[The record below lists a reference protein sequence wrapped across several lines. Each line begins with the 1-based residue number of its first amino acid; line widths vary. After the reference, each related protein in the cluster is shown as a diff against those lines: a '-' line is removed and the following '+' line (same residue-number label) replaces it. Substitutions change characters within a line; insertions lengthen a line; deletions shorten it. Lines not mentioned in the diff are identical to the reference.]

1 MNKPLS
7 ELFQVTGRFRRSV
20 HLERDFY
27 AENSLDGYVVTVT
40 ARETLRRLISALE
53 NGAETKAWSLTGPY
67 GSGKSAFALFAAK
80 LLGDPGSPS
89 TQSAQNLLE
98 HGDVFLWDRYDEV
111 RGNRRKDRGFCA
123 VLISGERAPI
133 SIALLRALAIGLMRF
148 DSNSSEIRALVS
160 EVEARLDAA
169 VNGKPPAASE
179 ITDLFETATLQIG
192 AAGGAGLILVVDELG
207 KFLEYAAQHP
217 SQGDVFVLQS
227 LAEFASRSEGTPLF
241 LLTILHQAF
250 EHYAQR
256 MGESHRE
263 EWAKIQGRFEDVAFM
278 EPAEQVLRL
287 IGNAIERD
295 VVAPQVLDRSVLA
308 DSVDL
313 ELKPCQLTTSE
324 FLQILENCLPLHPAV
339 ALIVGSLFRR
349 FAQNERSL
357 FALLNSAEPHGLQDF
372 LVTHSYDGNCLPL
385 YSLPDLYD
393 YINTALGNRLYSA
406 NEGKKWAGIAAA
418 ISRLPNPSPMTVK
431 LIKTI
436 GLLGVVGEVSANLK
450 CSKSLLKYALD
461 DGTYTFSQEFEHAL
475 SELVKR
481 SIAIYRRYNDA
492 YALWEGSDI
501 DIESRLAEATTQFDL
516 NRGLTSAISKLLPP
530 RPLIAR
536 RHLHLTGTLRYFV
549 VRYTDVERFESD
561 LNAPLDDADGLILY
575 TLPVSE
581 AEAGTLAKKAAKAS
595 VADRNDVIVAI
606 PRSIGLL
613 QETVLEL
620 ARLRWVESNTPELDG
635 DATARRELE
644 ARTTEAEKAVST
656 QLKSLFGEN
665 ITVAEGGGCA
675 WYHTG
680 NSIHIVTR
688 RDLNECLS
696 TICDTVYHEAPII
709 RNELINQRRLSH
721 SASRARRMLIAA
733 MLECA
738 DQANLGIDGYPPE
751 MSVYL
756 SLLSDTGIHRKESG
770 EWGFHPPKTDNDG
783 SMSYTWSTIE
793 TFLDEC
799 ELERQGISKLYDRL
813 EKPPIGLR
821 NGPIPI
827 LLCAV
832 LLHYESEI
840 ALYEDGSFVTDISS
854 AVFERLIKSPDKFEL
869 KRFRMSGIRSEV
881 FSQFLGLL
889 SQPTPTTGQ
898 PNLLAVVKPLV
909 RFVAKL
915 PRYTMLT
922 HELSREAVELRKT
935 ISDAREPDT
944 LLFVQLPQALGFD
957 AFGPLEE
964 MNSNVVGRF
973 FNALRRTLSELNRA
987 YDDLLTSLAQLIAS
1001 AFSLKGGTE
1010 TIQVE
1015 LNRRA
1020 EPLLDLTI
1028 ETKLKGFLIRVCDG
1042 ELDFKNWL
1050 EAIGT
1055 YIVQKPPASWNDSDK
1070 TQFEMNLSE
1079 LARKFHHFEAVSFE
1093 QHKQSDGFAE
1103 RSGEVMRV
1111 GITTL
1116 TAKEQERVIS
1126 LPPTAEEQAKYIE
1139 REIEDVFDAYD
1150 ADGDAEFRLAVLTRI
1165 SRNLMEQIEDR
1176 TTEVEIESGQDRNA
1190 R

>member
-7 ELFQVTGRFRRSV
+7 DLFKVTGRFRRSV

-80 LLGDPGSPS
+80 LLGDPGSPA
-89 TQSAQNLLE
+89 TQSALSLLE
-98 HGDVFLWDRYDEV
+98 HGDVSLWDRFDEA
-111 RGNRRKDRGFCA
+111 RAKRQRERGFCP
-123 VLISGERAPI
+123 VLISGERTPI
-133 SIALLRALAIGLMRF
+133 SIALLRALAIGLIQF

-160 EVEARLDAA
+160 EVEARLNAA
-169 VNGKPPAASE
+169 ANGKPPPSSE
-179 ITDLFETATLQIG
+179 ITILFETATLQIG
-192 AAGGAGLILVVDELG
+192 EAGGAGLILVVDELG

-227 LAEFASRSEGTPLF
+227 LAEFASRSEETPLL

-256 MGESHRE
+256 MGASQRE

-295 VVAPQVLDRSVLA
+295 VTAPQDLNRSVLT

-313 ELKPCQLTTSE
+313 ELKPRQLGSSDY
-324 FLQILENCLPLHPAV
+324 LQILENCLPLHPTV
-339 ALIVGSLFRR
+339 SLMVGSLFRR

-372 LVTHSYDGNCLPL
+372 LITHSYDGNRLPL
-385 YSLPDLYD
+385 FTLPDLYD
-393 YINTALGNRLYSA
+393 YINTALGNRLYTAS
-406 NEGKKWAGIAAA
+406 EGKKWAGIAAA

-431 LIKTI
+431 LIKTV
-436 GLLGVVGEVSANLK
+436 GLLGAVGEVSANLK
-450 CSKSLLKYALD
+450 CSKPLLKYALD
-461 DGTYTFSQEFEHAL
+461 DGTHTFSQEFEHAL

-492 YALWEGSDI
+492 YALWDGSDI
-501 DIESRLAEATTQFDL
+501 DIESRLAEAAAQFDL
-516 NRGLTSAISKLLPP
+516 NQGLASTISKLLPP
-530 RPLIAR
+530 QPLIAR
-536 RHLHLTGTLRYFV
+536 RHLYLTGTLRYFV
-549 VRYTDVERFESD
+549 VRYTDVGRFETDIKS
-561 LNAPLDDADGLILY
+561 PLDDADGLILY
-575 TLPVSE
+575 SLPVSE
-581 AEAGTLAKKAAKAS
+581 SEAETLAKKAAKAS
-595 VADRNDVIVAI
+595 VADREDVIVAI

-613 QETVLEL
+613 KEAVLEL
-620 ARLRWVESNTPELDG
+620 ARLRWVETNTPELDG
-635 DATARRELE
+635 DATARRELK
-644 ARTTEAEKAVST
+644 ARTTEAERAVSD
-656 QLKSLFGEN
+656 QLTSLFGSN
-665 ITVAEGGGCA
+665 IAAQHEGKCT
-675 WYHTG
+675 WYYRG
-680 NSIHIVTR
+680 NAIPIATR
-688 RDLNECLS
+688 RELNEYLS
-696 TICDTVYHEAPII
+696 TICDNVYHNAPII

-733 MLECA
+733 MLERA

-756 SLLSDTGIHRKESG
+756 SLLSDTGIHRNESG
-770 EWGFHPPKTDNDG
+770 EWGFHPPNSDNG
-783 SMSYTWSTIE
+783 SRMSYTWSAIE

-799 ELERQGISKLYDRL
+799 ELERQRISELYDRL

-854 AVFERLIKSPDKFEL
+854 AVFERLIKSPEKFEL
-869 KRFRMSGIRSEV
+869 KRFRMTGLRSDV

-889 SQPTPTTGQ
+889 SQPPTTTGP
-898 PNLLAVVKPLV
+898 PNLLAVVKPHV

-922 HELSREAVELRKT
+922 QDLSREAIELRKT

-957 AFGPLEE
+957 AFGPYEE
-964 MNSNVVGRF
+964 MDSTTVGKF
-973 FNALRRTLSELNRA
+973 FNTLRRALSELNRA

-1001 AFSLKGGTE
+1001 AFSLKGSTE

-1020 EPLLDLTI
+1020 EPLLELTI

-1055 YIVQKPPASWNDSDK
+1055 YIVQKPPASWNDSDT
-1070 TQFEMNLSE
+1070 TQFEMNFSE
-1079 LARKFHHFEAVSFE
+1079 LARKFHHFEVVSFE
-1093 QHKQSDGFAE
+1093 RHMQSDGFAD
-1103 RSGEVMRV
+1103 SAGEVMRV

-1126 LPPTAEEQAKYIE
+1126 LPPTAEEQAKYIQ
-1139 REIEDVFDAYD
+1139 REIEEVFDAYD
-1150 ADGDAEFRLAVLTRI
+1150 ADGDAELRLAVLARI
-1165 SRNLMEQIEDR
+1165 SRKLMEQIEDQ
-1176 TTEVEIESGQDRNA
+1176 TAKE
-1190 R
+1190 

>member
-1 MNKPLS
+1 MKKPLS

-80 LLGDPGSPS
+80 LLGAPRSPT
-89 TQSAQNLLE
+89 TQSALNLLE
-98 HGDVFLWDRYDEV
+98 RGDIFLWNRFDEV
-111 RGNRRKDRGFCA
+111 RGNRRKERGFCP

-133 SIALLRALAIGLMRF
+133 PIALLRALAIGLIQF
-148 DSNSSEIRALVS
+148 DGNSSEIRALVS

-169 VNGKPPAASE
+169 ANGKPPPASE
-179 ITDLFETATLQIG
+179 ITILFETATLQIG

-256 MGESHRE
+256 MGKSHRE

-287 IGNAIERD
+287 IGNAIER
-295 VVAPQVLDRSVLA
+295 VEKPQGKQGDSHASNLPPFQLSESSLLSLELTPPRLDRS
-308 DSVDL
+308 
-313 ELKPCQLTTSE
+313 E
-324 FLQILENCLPLHPAV
+324 FTRLLENCLPLHPTV
-339 ALIVGSLFRR
+339 ALMVGSLFRR

-372 LVTHSYDGNCLPL
+372 LVTHSYDGNRLPL
-385 YSLPDLYD
+385 FTLPDLYD

-406 NEGKKWAGIAAA
+406 SDGKKWAGIESA

-450 CSKSLLKYALD
+450 CSKPLLKYALD
-461 DGTYTFSQEFEHAL
+461 DGTYTFSQEFEHAM
-475 SELVKR
+475 SKLVKR

-501 DIESRLAEATTQFDL
+501 DIESRLAEAAAQLDL
-516 NRGLTSAISKLLPP
+516 NQGLASTISKLLPP

-536 RHLHLTGTLRYFV
+536 RHLHLTGTLRYFA
-549 VRYTDVERFESD
+549 VRYTDVGRFKTD
-561 LNAPLDDADGLILY
+561 LGKPLGDADGLILY
-575 TLPVSE
+575 TLPASESE
-581 AEAGTLAKKAAKAS
+581 AETLAKKAAKAS
-595 VADRNDVIVAI
+595 VADREDVIVAI
-606 PRSIGLL
+606 PRSIGPV
-613 QETVLEL
+613 QEAVVEL
-620 ARLRWVESNTPELDG
+620 ARLRWVETNTPELDG
-635 DATARRELE
+635 DATARRELA
-644 ARTTEAEKAVST
+644 ARTTEAEQAVSD
-656 QLKSLFGEN
+656 QLTSLFGSN
-665 ITVAEGGGCA
+665 IAVHDDGTCTWHYCGNAVQVA
-675 WYHTG
+675 
-680 NSIHIVTR
+680 TR
-688 RDLNECLS
+688 RELNEYLS
-696 TICDTVYHEAPII
+696 TICDNVYHKAPII

-721 SASRARRMLIAA
+721 SASRARKMLIAA
-733 MLECA
+733 MLERA

-756 SLLSDTGIHRKESG
+756 SLLSDTGIHRNESG

-783 SMSYTWSTIE
+783 RMSYTWSTIE

-799 ELERQGISKLYDRL
+799 EMERQFISKLYDRL

-827 LLCAV
+827 LLCAA

-854 AVFERLIKSPDKFEL
+854 TVFERLIKTPAKFEL

-889 SQPTPTTGQ
+889 SQPWPLTGP

-922 HELSREAVELRKT
+922 QELSREAIELRKT

-944 LLFVQLPQALGFD
+944 LLFVQLPQALGFG
-957 AFGPLEE
+957 AFGPYER
-964 MNSNVVGRF
+964 NG
-973 FNALRRTLSELNRA
+973 FNDCWQIFQ
-987 YDDLLTSLAQLIAS
+987 YIA
-1001 AFSLKGGTE
+1001 
-1010 TIQVE
+1010 
-1015 LNRRA
+1015 
-1020 EPLLDLTI
+1020 
-1028 ETKLKGFLIRVCDG
+1028 
-1042 ELDFKNWL
+1042 
-1050 EAIGT
+1050 
-1055 YIVQKPPASWNDSDK
+1055 
-1070 TQFEMNLSE
+1070 
-1079 LARKFHHFEAVSFE
+1079 
-1093 QHKQSDGFAE
+1093 
-1103 RSGEVMRV
+1103 
-1111 GITTL
+1111 
-1116 TAKEQERVIS
+1116 
-1126 LPPTAEEQAKYIE
+1126 
-1139 REIEDVFDAYD
+1139 
-1150 ADGDAEFRLAVLTRI
+1150 
-1165 SRNLMEQIEDR
+1165 
-1176 TTEVEIESGQDRNA
+1176 
-1190 R
+1190 

>member
-1 MNKPLS
+1 MKKPLS
-7 ELFQVTGRFRRSV
+7 DLFKVTGRFRRSV

-80 LLGDPGSPS
+80 LLGDPRSPA
-89 TQSAQNLLE
+89 TQSALNLLE
-98 HGDVFLWDRYDEV
+98 HGDAFLWDRFVDV
-111 RGNRRKDRGFCA
+111 SASKQKVRGFCP

-133 SIALLRALAIGLMRF
+133 TTALLRGLVAGLTQF
-148 DSNSSEIRALVS
+148 DSKGSEFLSLIS
-160 EVEARLDAA
+160 EVKERLDAA
-169 VNGKPPAASE
+169 ANGKPLPASE
-179 ITDLFETATLQIG
+179 ITILFETATLQIG
-192 AAGGAGLILVVDELG
+192 EAGGAGLILVVDELG

-227 LAEFASRSEGTPLF
+227 LAEFASRSAKTPLF

-256 MGESHRE
+256 MGESQRE

-295 VVAPQVLDRSVLA
+295 VIAPQVLDRSILA

-313 ELKPCQLTTSE
+313 ELKPRQLSTSD
-324 FLQILENCLPLHPAV
+324 FLQIIENCLPLHPTV
-339 ALIVGSLFRR
+339 ALMVGSLFRR

-372 LVTHSYDGNCLPL
+372 LVNHLYDGKRLAL
-385 YSLPDLYD
+385 FSIPDLYD

-406 NEGKKWAGIAAA
+406 SDGKKWAGIESA

-450 CSKSLLKYALD
+450 CSKPLLKYALD
-461 DGTYTFSQEFEHAL
+461 DGTNTFAQEFEHAL

-501 DIESRLAEATTQFDL
+501 DIESRLAEATAQFDL
-516 NRGLTSAISKLLPP
+516 NQGLASTISSLLPP
-530 RPLIAR
+530 RPLIPR
-536 RHLHLTGTLRYFV
+536 RHLHLTGTLRYFL
-549 VRYTDVERFESD
+549 VRYTDVGRFETD
-561 LNAPLDDADGLILY
+561 LGKPIDDADGLILY
-575 TLPVSE
+575 TLPASESE
-581 AEAGTLAKKAAKAS
+581 AASLAKKAAKAS
-595 VADRNDVIVAI
+595 VADREDVIVAI

-613 QETVLEL
+613 QEAVVEL
-620 ARLRWVESNTPELDG
+620 ARLRWVKDKTPELDG
-635 DATARRELE
+635 DATARRELA
-644 ARTTEAEKAVST
+644 ARTTEAERAVSD
-656 QLKSLFGEN
+656 QLTSLFGSN
-665 ITVAEGGGCA
+665 IAAQDGGKCI
-675 WYHTG
+675 WYYGG
-680 NSIHIVTR
+680 NAIPIATR
-688 RDLNECLS
+688 RDLNALLS
-696 TICDTVYHEAPII
+696 KICDSVYHKAPNI

-721 SASRARRMLIAA
+721 SAARARRMLIKA
-733 MLECA
+733 MLERA
-738 DQANLGIDGYPPE
+738 DQANLGINGYPPE

-770 EWGFHPPKTDNDG
+770 EWGFHPPNSDND
-783 SMSYTWSTIE
+783 SRISYTWLAIE
-793 TFLDEC
+793 SFLDEC

-827 LLCAV
+827 LLCAA

-854 AVFERLIKSPDKFEL
+854 AVFERLMKSPDKFEL

-889 SQPTPTTGQ
+889 SQTPTLTGP

-922 HELSREAVELRKT
+922 QELTREAIELRKT

-944 LLFVQLPQALGFD
+944 LLFVQLPQALGFH
-957 AFGPLEE
+957 AFGPYEE
-964 MNSNVVGRF
+964 MDPTIVGRF
-973 FNALRRTLSELNRA
+973 FNTLRRVLSELNRA

-1001 AFSLKGGTE
+1001 AFSLKGSTE

-1020 EPLLDLTI
+1020 EPLLELTI

-1042 ELDFKNWL
+1042 ELEFKNWL

-1079 LARKFHHFEAVSFE
+1079 IARKFHHFEAVSFE
-1093 QHKQSDGFAE
+1093 RHKQSDEFAE

-1139 REIEDVFDAYD
+1139 REIEGVFDAHD
-1150 ADGDAEFRLAVLTRI
+1150 ADGNAELRLAVLARI
-1165 SRNLMEQIEDR
+1165 SQKLMEQIEDR
-1176 TTEVEIESGQDRNA
+1176 TTEVEIESR
-1190 R
+1190 